1 METPLSPLEFA
12 RRTRRLHGAREAVV
26 DGDLRLTYEQ
36 FFDRCD
42 RWSAA
47 LQALG
52 VRPGDRVATIAP
64 NTHAQLES
72 FYAVPQ
78 IGAVL
83 VPMNY
88 RLTPDDFVYMVNHS
102 GSTVLCVH
110 SDYLDAIDGV
120 RDQMPGVRHFVAF
133 EGEKA
138 GWLDY
143 EGLIAATGPSFVRP
157 DIDERDLLTINYTSG
172 TTSRPKGV
180 MITHRNAAMNTI
192 GTLLHLPMGVGDRYL
207 WTLPMFHAN
216 GWTFTWTVTAAAGT
230 HVCLRKVD
238 PALVFSLIR
247 DERVGWMCAAP
258 TVLIG
263 LASAPASAQGAVP
276 AGVRVV
282 TAGAPPAAATIER
295 LEDGFG
301 WDITH
306 VYGLTET
313 APFITVCAP
322 LPEHEGLSPAERAV
336 IKARQG
342 VELLTSGELRVIDDL
357 GHEVPAD
364 GVTLGE
370 ITVRGNVVMD
380 GYYNDPEATKNAMGD
395 GWFHSGDAAVV
406 HPDGYVEIRDRI
418 KDVII
423 SGGENIS
430 SVEVEGTLLR
440 HSAVVEAAVVGLPS
454 EKWGET
460 PHAFVVLAQGFSV
473 PEEELIAFVRDRIA
487 HYKAPRGI
495 TFVTDLP
502 KTATGKI
509 QKYVLRG
516 GAANLAQQLSVI
528 SRGGDPPYP
537 PMSARP
543 GPIAKTATISGP
555 AARTR
560 PARQLPCLPGSYL
573 GAPAVFALLARHG
586 YGGCKGDVLA

>member
-47 LQALG
+47 LQGLG

-88 RLTPDDFVYMVNHS
+88 RLTPEDFVYMVNHS

-120 RDQMPGVRHFVAF
+120 REEMPGVRHFVAF
-133 EGEKA
+133 EGGTGRD

-143 EGLIAATGPSFVRP
+143 EALIAGSGPGFTRP
-157 DIDERDLLTINYTSG
+157 EIGERDLLTINYTSG

-180 MITHRNAAMNTI
+180 MITHRNAAMNSI
-192 GTLLHLPMGVGDRYL
+192 GTLLHLHLGIGDRYL

-216 GWTFTWTVTAAAGT
+216 GWTFTWTVTAAGGT
-230 HVCLRKVD
+230 HVCLRKVE
-238 PALVFSLIR
+238 PAAVFSLIR
-247 DERVGWMCAAP
+247 EEHVGWLSAAP
-258 TVLIG
+258 TVLIS
-263 LASAPASAQGAVP
+263 LANAPAAVRGDVP

-295 LEDGFG
+295 LEGEFG
-301 WDITH
+301 WEVTH

-313 APFITVCAP
+313 APFILVCAP
-322 LPEHEGLSPAERAV
+322 LPEHADLSPGDRATV
-336 IKARQG
+336 KARQG
-342 VELLTSGELRVIDDL
+342 VELLTSGELRVVDAS
-357 GHEVPAD
+357 GAEVPAD
-364 GVTLGE
+364 GSTLGE

-380 GYYNDPEATKNAMGD
+380 GYYNDPEATKKAMGD
-395 GWFHSGDAAVV
+395 GWFHTGDAAVV

-440 HSAVVEAAVVGLPS
+440 HPAVGEAAVVGLPS
-454 EKWGET
+454 EQWGET
-460 PHAFVVLAQGFSV
+460 PHAFVVLLPGQAAT
-473 PEEELIAFVRDRIA
+473 EAELIGFVRDRMA
-487 HYKAPRGI
+487 HFKAPRGI
-495 TFVTDLP
+495 TFVAELP

-509 QKYVLRG
+509 QKFVLRG
-516 GAANLAQQLSVI
+516 GAAGI
-528 SRGGDPPYP
+528 
-537 PMSARP
+537 
-543 GPIAKTATISGP
+543 
-555 AARTR
+555 
-560 PARQLPCLPGSYL
+560 ARQ
-573 GAPAVFALLARHG
+573 
-586 YGGCKGDVLA
+586 